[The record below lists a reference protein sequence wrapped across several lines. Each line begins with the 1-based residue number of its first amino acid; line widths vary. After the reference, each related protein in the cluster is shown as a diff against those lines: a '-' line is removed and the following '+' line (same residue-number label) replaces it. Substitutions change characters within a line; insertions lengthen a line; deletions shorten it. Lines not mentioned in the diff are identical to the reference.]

1 MAKVQPKVALGDGFL
16 QAFASIPR
24 KKQKAVM
31 NFVSKFRADPRAS
44 GINYEVIRNARD
56 PNFRSVRIDRDYR
69 GIVLSPEQ
77 GNVYILLWVDN
88 HDDAYTWAVRHRC
101 QIHPKTGSL
110 QLFEVE
116 HELESVEEDPQCPV
130 VEANA
135 LQNQA
140 GKMSALV
147 DSAPLFDLEDDVL
160 LSIGVPQERLAL
172 VHSLT
177 SEVELERVERR
188 LPIEAFEALYLL
200 AAGTPLEEIVQEYS
214 VLKSKDPVDTEDFER
229 ALDNPATQRRFHVPE
244 DEQELGRMLN
254 APLERWRVFLHPSQR
269 QVVERDWN
277 GPVRVLGGA
286 GTGKT
291 VVAMHRARW
300 LVSQPDW
307 PKDARLLFTT
317 FTSNLALDI
326 ADNLRKICTPEQ
338 AQRIEVV
345 NLDAWVSQFVKR
357 NGYQSTIIYPG
368 GRDRQYENCWSK
380 AMALVPGELDY
391 PDSFYKEEWQRV
403 ILSQQVRSRR
413 EYFNAS
419 RIGRGVALNRR
430 QRADIWPVFEEMR
443 EQLARGGFVTVED
456 AMHHALDL
464 MQSGGDKRSYR
475 AVVVDEGQDFTAESL
490 KLLRALVPEKKN
502 DMFIVG
508 DAHQRIYQRKTSFS
522 QCGINIIGR
531 GRKLKINYRTTELIR
546 RYATALLE
554 NVDIDDL
561 DGGIDSTNDYRSLIL
576 GQEPVVQN
584 FTDIDSEI
592 QWLVQQIEQLKNEDV
607 SLSEICCVARTNQL
621 CKSYANILQ
630 SHGVPTHTLSRQKS
644 DDRSKEG
651 VRLAT
656 MHRIKGLEFRCVMMV
671 GINKGIVPLSIA
683 INASEDVVE
692 QRLSDMNER
701 ALFHVA
707 ATRAV
712 RYLYISS
719 HGTPSEYLES

>member
-1 MAKVQPKVALGDGFL
+1 
-16 QAFASIPR
+16 
-24 KKQKAVM
+24 
-31 NFVSKFRADPRAS
+31 
-44 GINYEVIRNARD
+44 
-56 PNFRSVRIDRDYR
+56 
-69 GIVLSPEQ
+69 
-77 GNVYILLWVDN
+77 
-88 HDDAYTWAVRHRC
+88 
-101 QIHPKTGSL
+101 
-110 QLFEVE
+110 
-116 HELESVEEDPQCPV
+116 
-130 VEANA
+130 
-135 LQNQA
+135 
-140 GKMSALV
+140 
-147 DSAPLFDLEDDVL
+147 
-160 LSIGVPQERLAL
+160 
-172 VHSLT
+172 
-177 SEVELERVERR
+177 
-188 LPIEAFEALYLL
+188 
-200 AAGTPLEEIVQEYS
+200 
-214 VLKSKDPVDTEDFER
+214 
-229 ALDNPATQRRFHVPE
+229 
-244 DEQELGRMLN
+244 
-254 APLERWRVFLHPSQR
+254 
-269 QVVERDWN
+269 
-277 GPVRVLGGA
+277 
-286 GTGKT
+286 
-291 VVAMHRARW
+291 
-300 LVSQPDW
+300 
-307 PKDARLLFTT
+307 
-317 FTSNLALDI
+317 
-326 ADNLRKICTPEQ
+326 
-338 AQRIEVV
+338 
-345 NLDAWVSQFVKR
+345 
-357 NGYQSTIIYPG
+357 
-368 GRDRQYENCWSK
+368 
-380 AMALVPGELDY
+380 MALAPGELDY

-561 DGGIDSTNDYRSLIL
+561 DGGIDSTNDYRSLVL

-621 CKSYANILQ
+621 CKSYASILQ